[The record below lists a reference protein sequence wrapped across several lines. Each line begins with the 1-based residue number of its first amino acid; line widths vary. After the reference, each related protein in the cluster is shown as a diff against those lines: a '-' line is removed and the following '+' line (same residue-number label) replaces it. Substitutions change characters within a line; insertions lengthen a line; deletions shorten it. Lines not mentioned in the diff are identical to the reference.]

1 MQNEQEILENLQV
14 TLEKYR
20 ANKTKVS
27 PEDLAGKYAA
37 AFGKLK
43 AKLKAE
49 TESYLKAVI
58 FSGFTVLKDDHEELF
73 RAIEQSLKDNQ
84 IGKRAGTAVFKNFSI
99 EELKQIA
106 AEQRERIIPL
116 YEEYFNRHYYLY
128 ITAPCLDPDNPQPPL
143 ICNYLTDKCYDMS
156 KQEWVERDK
165 LAQQREAV

>member
-1 MQNEQEILENLQV
+1 MQNEQEILENLQA

-49 TESYLKAVI
+49 TEAYLKAAI
-58 FSGFTVLKDDHEELF
+58 FSGFVVLKDDYEELS
-73 RAIEQSLKDNQ
+73 RAMEQSLKDNQ

-106 AEQRERIIPL
+106 VEQRERNMPL
-116 YEEYFNRHYYLY
+116 YEEYFNRHFYLY
-128 ITAPCLDPDNPQPPL
+128 ITAPCLDPYNPQPPL
-143 ICNYLTDKCYDMS
+143 ICNFLTNKCYDIS
-156 KQEWVERDK
+156 KQEFVER
-165 LAQQREAV
+165 EV